1 MTNVV
6 YNAIPVGI
14 LFSDAMPVVISDAV
28 LIIMS
33 GAMPIVQSHV

>member
-1 MTNVV
+1 MSNVV
-6 YNAIPVGI
+6 YNGIPIGI

-28 LIIMS
+28 LIMS